1 MIYQLAVPTSFED
14 NLAVRVLEWHGEP
27 GHRFAAGALIVE
39 VETHKALVEIRG
51 EMAGVL
57 REVRFAAGEWCPLGG
72 VLALLS
78 DAPDEPLTVGAGG
91 DWPADFRIG

>member
-1 MIYQLAVPTSFED
+1 MIYRLTVPTTFED
-14 NLAVRVLEWHGEP
+14 NQAVRVLEWHGAP
-27 GHRFAAGALIVE
+27 GTAFPAGALIVE

-51 EMAGVL
+51 EQAAVL
-57 REVRFAAGEWCPLGG
+57 RRQCYAEGEWCPLGD

-78 DAPDEPLTVGAGG
+78 DSADEPLAETEA